1 VNRITEILSLAL
13 LLVACGGSEEPAVE
27 VWNNDAW
34 APLAVMSYTID
45 GKRDGQVTRAVATF
59 GLPTD
64 AHLVAEFE
72 VSYDPQPVL
81 GTSRWRYEGD
91 PAGTGPIVER
101 SMMFFGGQ
109 GEGPSLGGHFRLDQD
124 GEPRFR
130 IFLPLR
136 PVSQPR
142 YQ

>member
-1 VNRITEILSLAL
+1 MIWIAKILPLAL
-13 LLVACGGSEEPAVE
+13 LLFACGGSDEPAVE
-27 VWNNDAW
+27 VWGDNAW
-34 APLAVMSYTID
+34 APLAVTSYTID

-59 GLPTD
+59 GLPSD
-64 AHLVAEFE
+64 AHLIAEFE

-81 GTSRWRYEGD
+81 RAGRWRYDGD

-101 SMMFFGGQ
+101 SMKFFGGQ
-109 GEGPSLGGHFRLDQD
+109 GEGPSLGGHFRLDRD
-124 GEPRFR
+124 GKPRFR
-130 IFLPLR
+130 VFLPLR